1 MGPTGQGCPPSS
13 GQVDLGSRVL
23 NKRPPG
29 QLMAQVAVSIHTPA
43 SGATRQFQHYAT
55 FVLVSIQAPT
65 WGTTQ
70 KFPAPRHESF
80 RFNPR
85 ARVGRDRHFQS
96 VLQTIYRFQS
106 TRPRGARLAFNGNV
120 DVDVLVSIH
129 APAWGATMG
138 KLIGPDIVG
147 VSIHAPAWGATHPSM
162 SSRAVFASFN
172 PRARVG
178 RDALHHLRSC
188 CR

>member
-85 ARVGRDRHFQS
+85 ARVGRDSRS
-96 VLQTIYRFQS
+96 ARLASTIGWFQS
-106 TRPRGARLAFNGNV
+106 TRPHGARPHESLG
-120 DVDVLVSIH
+120 
-129 APAWGATMG
+129 
-138 KLIGPDIVG
+138 
-147 VSIHAPAWGATHPSM
+147 
-162 SSRAVFASFN
+162 SRAASVPFQSARPRGTRLRAHQACPGGCSSFN

-178 RDALHHLRSC
+178 RDGLIITH
-188 CR
+188 